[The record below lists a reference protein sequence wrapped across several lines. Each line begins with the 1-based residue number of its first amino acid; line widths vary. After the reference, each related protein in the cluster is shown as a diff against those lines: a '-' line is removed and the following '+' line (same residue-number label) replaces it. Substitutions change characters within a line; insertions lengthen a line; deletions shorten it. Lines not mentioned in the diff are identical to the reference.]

1 MSAGIHSGIAPMANI
16 ESIAPNCS
24 LLRRFKT
31 SGSVENTCSILGA
44 RGVPRAASTYCIKY
58 ANCSAVTFEYGFD
71 SICWKVAC
79 SSAGVNWLK
88 DIRARA
94 WLDSS
99 VYASAYFRPATAM
112 KNGFAARRYL
122 RSSGFA
128 SLIQKI
134 ILTFLSGFLFGIGT
148 FLAATRRQNR
158 CKRNRNTRS
167 DCDCVRLTPAHG
179 PGGR

>member
-1 MSAGIHSGIAPMANI
+1 MSAGIQSGIAPMANM
-16 ESIAPNCS
+16 ESMAPNCS

-112 KNGFAARRYL
+112 KNGFAARRYYVPRAL
-122 RSSGFA
+122 RPYPKNHPHFFERFSVWHRDFSCGNSPA
-128 SLIQKI
+128 ESLQAK
-134 ILTFLSGFLFGIGT
+134 S
-148 FLAATRRQNR
+148 QYK
-158 CKRNRNTRS
+158 KR
-167 DCDCVRLTPAHG
+167 L
-179 PGGR
+179 